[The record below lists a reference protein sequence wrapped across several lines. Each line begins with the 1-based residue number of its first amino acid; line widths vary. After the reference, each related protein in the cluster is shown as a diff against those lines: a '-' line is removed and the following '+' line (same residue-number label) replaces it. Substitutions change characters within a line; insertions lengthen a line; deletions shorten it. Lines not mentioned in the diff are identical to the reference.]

1 MLRDLVDAWRSQPT
15 WQRLRAGEPGPGQA
29 RTVAPI
35 VGSAPSLF
43 VAALAEEPPRRRW
56 LVVAPSLDVAE
67 HWAADLE
74 LLLGDAEV
82 ALYPHREALPYADE
96 EVHVETGGQRV
107 EALEAVLA
115 GRARVLVTT
124 ARALQER
131 LPALRG
137 LAGLRRRL
145 AVEEPGEP
153 QSLVRW
159 LEAAGYERVPL
170 VEEVG
175 QFSWRGGIVDVFGF
189 GTPEPL
195 RVEFWDDR
203 IASLRTFDL
212 FTQRSTAQLQEA
224 YLLPVDL
231 RAGGADLQPSTAEAP
246 RHLLD
251 LLGDGV
257 QVVLWDP
264 TAIAAEWEHGWNEV
278 QRLYRQARTREDLV
292 PPSQR
297 FLPPSE
303 VRAAV
308 ERLARWELRPEPPA
322 DVEFDL
328 ATPPA
333 IDRRMGRLAEILREA
348 AAAQE
353 RVVILCDNLGQVERL
368 EEILA
373 EHGVAGLADVRLG
386 ALRGGVR
393 LGEARPPLRIL
404 TDHEIFRRGRRLR
417 RRRAVRGGV
426 ALESLAA
433 LQPGDYVVHLD
444 HGIGRFRG
452 VERVQLGAEEIE
464 TLVLEYADGEL
475 LRVPV
480 HRLDLIERWVGDD
493 AGPPPRV
500 HKLGGREWARTRRR
514 AEQAIEQMAGELLA
528 LYAQR
533 QVAQGHAFS
542 PDTAWQA
549 EMESAFLFEDTPDQR
564 AATEAVKRD
573 MESPRP
579 MDRLIVGDVGY
590 GKTEIAIRAAFKAVQ
605 DNKQVAVLVPTTILA
620 EQHGRT
626 FAERLAGYPVR
637 IAVLSRLRTPK
648 EQRAILA
655 ELADGRLDI
664 VIGTHRLLQPD
675 VRFHDLGLL
684 VVDEEHRFGVRA
696 KERLKQLKTSV
707 DVLTLTATPIP
718 RTLHL
723 SLAGLRDLSL
733 IQSPPRDRQP
743 IVTHV
748 VPWSDVIL
756 EDAIRRELD
765 RGGQVFFLHNRVETI
780 AEIAARVQRL
790 VPEARVAIA
799 HGQMHE
805 RALEEV
811 MARFVAGEI
820 DVLVCT
826 SIIESGLDVPNANT
840 LIVHR
845 ADQFGLAQ
853 LYQIR
858 GRVGRSHVR
867 AYCYLVVPDD
877 LPEEA
882 ERRLRVLEHYT
893 DLGSGFGIALKDL
906 ELRGA
911 GNLLGAEQSGFVHAV
926 GVDTYLRLLESAVQ
940 RLKGEGPRARRDPE
954 ILLDG
959 PAYLPDAYIPDSA
972 QKLHAYRRLAR
983 ATSLADVDALAEE
996 LRDRYGPL
1004 PPEARTFLLG
1014 AALRVLGRDLGL
1026 ERISLERDE
1035 ARLAFAPGEGLAL
1048 AAAQRAWQQLQL
1060 EVELRR
1066 LDPMVLVVRRRGV
1079 EPLGPTL
1086 RRALEALAAAAALA
1100 ARGAAA

>member
-1 MLRDLVDAWRSQPT
+1 M
-15 WQRLRAGEPGPGQA
+15 
-29 RTVAPI
+29 
-35 VGSAPSLF
+35 GSAASLF
-43 VAALAEEPPRRRW
+43 VAAAVENGPRRPW
-56 LVVAPSLDVAE
+56 LAVAPTLELAE

-74 LLLGDAEV
+74 LLLGDAAV

-96 EVHVETGGQRV
+96 ELHVETGGQRI
-107 EALEAVLA
+107 EALEAFLA

-131 LPALRG
+131 LPALRS
-137 LAGLRRRL
+137 LEGLRRRL
-145 AVEEPGEP
+145 AVGEAAEP
-153 QSLVRW
+153 QELARW

-170 VEEVG
+170 VEQVG
-175 QFSWRGGIVDVFGF
+175 QFSWRGGIVDIFGF

-203 IASLRTFDL
+203 IVSLRTFDL
-212 FTQRSTAQLQEA
+212 FTQRSTAQLEEA
-224 YLLPVDL
+224 ALLPIDL
-231 RAGGADLQPSTAEAP
+231 RGQRSDAEAGGQGRS
-246 RHLLD
+246 HLLH
-251 LLGDGV
+251 
-257 QVVLWDP
+257 VVGATVVAALWDP
-264 TAIAAEWEHGWNEV
+264 AALTAEWTHGWQEV
-278 QRLYRQARTREDLV
+278 QRLFRLSRSRGDME
-292 PPSQR
+292 PPQER
-297 FLPPSE
+297 FLAPE
-303 VRAAV
+303 DVAKAV
-308 ERLARWELRPEPPA
+308 GALPRWELQPMGPA
-322 DVEFDL
+322 DIEFDL
-328 ATPPA
+328 APPPV
-333 IDRRMGRLAEILREA
+333 IDRRMGRLAEVLQEA
-348 AAAQE
+348 AATGE
-353 RVVILCDNLGQVERL
+353 RVVLLCDNLGQGERL

-373 EHGVAGLADVRLG
+373 EHGVAGAAEVRLG
-386 ALRGGVR
+386 ALRGGLTIR
-393 LGEARPPLRIL
+393 QARPPLHLL

-417 RRRAVRGGV
+417 RRRAARGGV

-452 VERVQLGAEEIE
+452 VERVRLGAEEIE

-480 HRLDLIERWVGDD
+480 HRLDLIERWVGDEN
-493 AGPPPRV
+493 GPPPRV
-500 HKLGGREWARTRRR
+500 HKLGGREWSRTRQRT
-514 AEQAIEQMAGELLA
+514 EQAIEKMAGELLA
-528 LYAQR
+528 LYAAR
-533 QVAQGHAFS
+533 QLARGHAFS
-542 PDTAWQA
+542 PDTAWQR

-579 MDRLIVGDVGY
+579 MDRLVVGDVGY

-637 IAVLSRLRTPK
+637 IAVLSRLRTSK
-648 EQRAILA
+648 EQRTILA
-655 ELADGRLDI
+655 DVARGTIDI
-664 VIGTHRLLQPD
+664 IIGTHRLLQPD

-723 SLAGLRDLSL
+723 SLLGLRDLSL
-733 IQSPPRDRQP
+733 IQTPPRDRQP
-743 IVTHV
+743 IVTYV
-748 VPWSDVIL
+748 LPWSDIIL

-765 RGGQVFFLHNRVETI
+765 RGGQVFVLHNRVETI

-790 VPEARVAIA
+790 VPDARVAIA

-811 MARFVAGEI
+811 MARFLEREI

-858 GRVGRSHVR
+858 GRVGRSHLR

-893 DLGSGFGIALKDL
+893 DLGSGFSIALKDL

-926 GVDTYLRLLESAVQ
+926 GVDTYLRLLEAAVQ
-940 RLKGEGPRARRDPE
+940 RLKGEAPRARRDPE
-954 ILLDG
+954 VILDG
-959 PAYLPDAYIPDSA
+959 PAYLPDAYVPDEA

-983 ATSLADVDALAEE
+983 ASSVADVDALTDE

-1004 PPEARTFLLG
+1004 PPEAQTFVLG

-1026 ERISLERDE
+1026 ERITLERDE

-1048 AAAQRAWQQLQL
+1048 AAAQRAWEHLQL
-1060 EVELRR
+1060 DVELRR
-1066 LDPMVLVVRRRGV
+1066 LDPLVLVLRRRGV
-1079 EPLGPTL
+1079 EPMGPTL
-1086 RRALEALAAAAALA
+1086 RRALEALARAAALA
-1100 ARGAAA
+1100 AQGAAA